1 MRWHTLSHCPNAC
14 HIVTTAA
21 DDSRGADPGPSAS
34 GSLFFSSYHRNLE
47 TRKKEVVW
55 LDFGNEYIFLEDAF
69 TDGVISTECD
79 LGGSH

>member
-1 MRWHTLSHCPNAC
+1 M
-14 HIVTTAA
+14 
-21 DDSRGADPGPSAS
+21 
-34 GSLFFSSYHRNLE
+34 
-47 TRKKEVVW
+47 RKKEVVW